1 MKILLC
7 GSESPLGRSLE
18 FRLEQ
23 LPFPVTQMTSD
34 KLASIPMRELESL
47 LSSKGITGI
56 VNVQHLPYNGS
67 ARELE
72 PQYSRNPQTLAL
84 AAAATGC
91 FLLQLSDC
99 QVFSGQQTSAYRETD
114 EPDTQTPYGAMRWA
128 SERAVIDTC
137 PRHLILRTGELF
149 SSLGSNV
156 LTSLIDAWRK
166 GESAPVSIRYQFC
179 PTAVRDAARVIVALL
194 QQLSCGIEPWGV
206 YHYCGTDAV
215 SYRDFARLVK
225 QILESQPECDFP
237 MEMREIADG
246 LPPLSW
252 ALDCGK
258 IRDKFGIKQHAW
270 RAGLTS
276 GVKRA
281 LQVHGVGYAVA
292 EKEGVI
298 DGGCD

>member
-34 KLASIPMRELESL
+34 KLANIPMRELESL
-47 LSSKGITGI
+47 LSTKGITGI

-281 LQVHGVGYAVA
+281 LQVHGVGYAAA

>member
-34 KLASIPMRELESL
+34 KLAGIPMRELESL
-47 LSSKGITGI
+47 LSDKGITGI

-99 QVFSGQQTSAYRETD
+99 QVFSGQQASAYRETD

-166 GESAPVSIRYQFC
+166 GDSAPVSIRYQFC

-225 QILESQPECDFP
+225 QILESQPECDFS

-281 LQVHGVGYAVA
+281 LQVHGANYAVA